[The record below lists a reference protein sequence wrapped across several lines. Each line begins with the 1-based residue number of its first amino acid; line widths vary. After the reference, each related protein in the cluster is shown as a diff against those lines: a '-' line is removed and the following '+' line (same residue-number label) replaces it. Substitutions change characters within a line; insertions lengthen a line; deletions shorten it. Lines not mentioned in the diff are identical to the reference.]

1 MEVFYNEIVINTI
14 GFLIWV
20 TSFSEVRIRVL

>member
-14 GFLIWV
+14 GFLVWV
-20 TSFSEVRIRVL
+20 TSYSQARIHVL

>member
-14 GFLIWV
+14 GFLVWV
-20 TSFSEVRIRVL
+20 TGYSQVRIRVL